1 MINLCLGSVCL
12 NATDRLAAVATAHGL
27 PLNITRSAFDERFS
41 GWFDRDPHRS
51 QELKGAPATALA
63 STNRHTMDDILERH
77 GLAHK
82 DLAAPH
88 RIAMGLYVEPRH
100 EIHTRLLRRKARC
113 EVRSDGLM
121 RLEDVQRVEWHA
133 LLHSL
138 FANALGVHYVVQ

>member
-1 MINLCLGSVCL
+1 MPTRS
-12 NATDRLAAVATAHGL
+12 TRSTAHGL

-121 RLEDVQRVEWHA
+121 RLEDVQRVEWPLCSSNWQERPQLTKFTGA
-133 LLHSL
+133 WGPERRARPS
-138 FANALGVHYVVQ
+138 

>member
-51 QELKGAPATALA
+51 QKLKGAPATALA

-88 RIAMGLYVEPRH
+88 RIAMGLYVEHAATHAGPAWRKIT
-100 EIHTRLLRRKARC
+100 ESRCPDRTRSFVL
-113 EVRSDGLM
+113 
-121 RLEDVQRVEWHA
+121 
-133 LLHSL
+133 
-138 FANALGVHYVVQ
+138 N